1 MAVALANL
9 SPIRRSGQPLDSAE
23 AALWL
28 ASDSSTFVNGQAIAV
43 DGGMTTGPLYRQAH
57 AGMEGLLQIL
67 SPPAAP

>member
-1 MAVALANL
+1 MAVALSDL
-9 SPIRRSGQPLDSAE
+9 SPIRRAGTPRDIAE

-28 ASDSSTFVNGQAIAV
+28 AGDGSVYVNGQAIAV

-67 SPPAAP
+67 QAPAG